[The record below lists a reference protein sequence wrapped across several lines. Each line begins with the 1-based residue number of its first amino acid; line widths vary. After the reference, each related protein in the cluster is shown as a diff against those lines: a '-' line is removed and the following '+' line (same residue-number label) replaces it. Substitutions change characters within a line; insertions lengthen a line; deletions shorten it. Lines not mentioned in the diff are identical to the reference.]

1 MSGMGGLTKHRQ
13 CQGGRP
19 AADAALRY
27 LPGEPMHSATPW
39 RAVASLSTKALS
51 PSFPSQRLPMA
62 SVLGLSV
69 EGAQRH
75 RGQLIHQLATA
86 QREIAIQKGECQ
98 FD

>member
-1 MSGMGGLTKHRQ
+1 
-13 CQGGRP
+13 
-19 AADAALRY
+19 
-27 LPGEPMHSATPW
+27 
-39 RAVASLSTKALS
+39 
-51 PSFPSQRLPMA
+51 MA